1 MVEKFLFFR
10 KWNKKHIWDEGEDR
24 ACPQY
29 SALRTMTMQ
38 YFFCYYRIFFGVET
52 AGAKTPFES
61 FKFFKIFYENRCI
74 QIQCGDCYHFTH
86 LVRWLPPPPK
96 GRPRG
101 GWVTKNLKKLHARH
115 ASYRSWTGGPS
126 YKRWFTWFGCEPNR
140 FMSFFSRFGKGL
152 ITRKKSML

>member
-96 GRPRG
+96 GRPSG
-101 GWVTKNLKKLHARH
+101 GSVTKNLKNSMPAMPRIGPEPGVLRINGDLHG
-115 ASYRSWTGGPS
+115 SGV
-126 YKRWFTWFGCEPNR
+126 NR
-140 FMSFFSRFGKGL
+140 IDLCLFSPDSEKVW
-152 ITRKKSML
+152 